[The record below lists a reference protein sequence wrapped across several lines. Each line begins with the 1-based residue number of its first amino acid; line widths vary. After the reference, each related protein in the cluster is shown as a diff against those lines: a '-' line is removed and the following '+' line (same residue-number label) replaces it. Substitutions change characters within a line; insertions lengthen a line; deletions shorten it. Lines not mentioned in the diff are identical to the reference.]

1 MKQIIAPL
9 KPYLRW
15 FILGG
20 SLFFLLKTFKD
31 RFAEVTTIRV
41 SSQGWWL
48 LVAALIITLV
58 AHIWSG
64 YVWTWILT
72 AFRQSFGKLWGIK
85 IYLITNIAKYLPGNI
100 WHFYGRI
107 SAVSKAG
114 GSLAEATLSVL
125 LEPLLMA
132 TAALLIGLVSS
143 LMGWVD
149 TNFSVRV
156 WSLQIL
162 ALIAVL
168 IGIHPRILQPILQRL
183 SRSKKQLTEGNQVN
197 LNTYPL
203 IPLLGEIGFVLLRGV
218 GFMLTVL
225 ALYSFTPQQI
235 PSLMSAFSFAWLLG
249 LIVPGAPGGMGVFEA
264 TAIAILAH
272 SPISQGIILAAV
284 ACFRLISIL
293 AEAIAAGLAW
303 LLPQP
308 KT

>member
-31 RFAEVTTIRV
+31 RFAEVTTIKV

-64 YVWTWILT
+64 YVWTWIL
-72 AFRQSFGKLWGIK
+72 AVFRQSFNRWWGIK

-114 GSLAEATLSVL
+114 GSLGEATLSVL

-132 TAALLIGLVSS
+132 AAALLIGLVSS
-143 LMGWVD
+143 LMGWVH
-149 TNFSVRV
+149 TSFSIQV

-162 ALIAVL
+162 ALTTVL

-183 SRSKKQLTEGNQVN
+183 SRSKAQLTEGNQVH
-197 LNTYPL
+197 LHTYPL
-203 IPLLGEIGFVLLRGV
+203 LPLIGEIGFVLLRGV
-218 GFMLTVL
+218 GFILTVF

-249 LIVPGAPGGMGVFEA
+249 LIVPGAPGGIGVFEA
-264 TAIAILAH
+264 TAIAILAD
-272 SPISQGIILAAV
+272 SPISQGVILAAV

-303 LLPQP
+303 LLPQLNN
-308 KT
+308 

>member
-64 YVWTWILT
+64 YVWTWILA
-72 AFRQSFGKLWGIK
+72 AFRQSLGNLWGIK

-114 GSLAEATLSVL
+114 GSLGVATLSVL

-132 TAALLIGLVSS
+132 AAALLIGLVSS
-143 LMGWVD
+143 LMGWIE
-149 TNFSVRV
+149 TSFSVQV

-168 IGIHPRILQPILQRL
+168 IGIHPRILKPILQRL
-183 SRSKKQLTEGNQVN
+183 SASQGQLTEGNQVN
-197 LNTYPL
+197 FNTYPL
-203 IPLLGEIGFVLLRGV
+203 IPLLGEIGFILLRGI
-218 GFMLTVL
+218 GFILTVL
-225 ALYSFTPQQI
+225 ALSSFTPEQI
-235 PSLMSAFSFAWLLG
+235 SSLMSAFSFAWLLG
-249 LIVPGAPGGMGVFEA
+249 LIIPGAPGGMGVFEA
-264 TAIAILAH
+264 TAIALLAN
-272 SPISQGIILAAV
+272 SPISQGVILAAV

-293 AEAIAAGLAW
+293 AEAIAAGLAC
-303 LLPQP
+303 LIPQF